1 MRMLHLLLMMSAMT
15 GSLIAQEISVA
26 AAADLQFALKDV
38 ALRFEKETG
47 NKAQIVFGSSG
58 NFFAQIQSGA
68 PFDVFFSAD
77 VEYPKKLEGAG
88 LAEPGS
94 LYQYATGH
102 IVLWTRRES
111 GVDLKDGLKVVL
123 DPRVKKVAIANPQ
136 HAPYGRAAVAA
147 LQHES
152 LYEKVKDRLVFGE
165 NVSQAAQFA
174 DSGNAEVGIIALSLA
189 LAPAMK
195 DRGLYVEVPPDFYPP
210 LRQACVVLKNSPKKA
225 TAQAFVNFLKTPE
238 IVELMRSY
246 GFSQP

>member
-1 MRMLHLLLMMSAMT
+1 MLQSLLIMSALT
-15 GSLIAQEISVA
+15 GSLMAQEISVA
-26 AAADLQFALKDV
+26 AAADLQFALRDV
-38 ALRFEKETG
+38 ASRFEKETG
-47 NKAQIVFGSSG
+47 SKVQIVFGSSG

-77 VEYPKKLEGAG
+77 VEYPKKLEEAG
-88 LAEPGS
+88 LGDPGS
-94 LYQYATGH
+94 IYQYATGK

-111 GVDLKDGLKVVL
+111 GLDLKDGLKVVL

-152 LYEKVKDRLVFGE
+152 LYEKVKDKLVFGE

-174 DSGNAEVGIIALSLA
+174 DSGNAEVGIIALALA
-189 LAPAMK
+189 VAPAMR
-195 DRGLYVEVPPDFYPP
+195 DRGKYVEVPTDFYLP
-210 LRQACVVLKNSPKKA
+210 LRQACVVLKGSLKKA
-225 TAQAFVNFLKTPE
+225 AAQAFVDFLKKPE